1 MTIDK
6 LENYYFIAKN
16 IEAIELD
23 ITKLSKPISSPNGR
37 ESIGSRQQS
46 PSDPTAKAAM
56 QIIALKELLASERE
70 RQIMLKLEIENFL
83 NGIGDAEIA
92 AIIRWHYVHLKSWKV
107 TNLKVYGYPDYRYAR
122 RKVERYFKKLSEE

>member
-1 MTIDK
+1 MTIEK

-23 ITKLSKPISSPNGR
+23 ISKLSKPISSPNGNTTGIH
-37 ESIGSRQQS
+37 SSTPG
-46 PSDPTAKAAM
+46 DPTAKAAM